1 MNLPNIMTLFRIV
14 GIPFVCAF
22 YLMNFNWS
30 HAVAALCYI
39 AIAITDW
46 LDGYL
51 ARTWHQTSKFG
62 AFLDPVADKLLVSS
76 VLVMVVGHCMTDWL
90 WIPAAIIIGRE
101 ITVSALREWMAEV
114 GRRTHVAVINVAKI
128 KTFLLNMGM
137 PFLLWYHADMYQVFF
152 WRIEELP
159 LLVLII
165 GLFLLTVASVL
176 TIWTMLAYLRAA
188 WPDL

>member
-1 MNLPNIMTLFRIV
+1 MNLPIAMTLVRIAAIPLICLLYFMHTPWAHFWS
-14 GIPFVCAF
+14 GIAYV
-22 YLMNFNWS
+22 
-30 HAVAALCYI
+30 VV
-39 AIAITDW
+39 AITDL
-46 LDGYL
+46 LDGYI
-51 ARTWHQTSKFG
+51 ARSRSQTSRFG
-62 AFLDPVADKLLVSS
+62 AFLDPVADKLLVSTIL
-76 VLVMVVGHCMTDWL
+76 VLLLSQNLTPWL
-90 WIPAAIIIGRE
+90 WLPAAIIIGRE

-114 GRRTHVAVINVAKI
+114 GKRTHVAVMNLAKI